1 MGGPLR
7 YLSPAQKTLLK
18 DACCTFDGVAYSMD
32 ERPIRE
38 LVEMG
43 YMERRAPLY
52 EAGLGFRGVITDDG
66 RLFASDFLG
75 GDNDNL

>member
-7 YLSPAQKTLLK
+7 YLSQAQLTILK
-18 DACCTFDGVAYSMD
+18 DACCSFDGVAYSRN
-32 ERPIRE
+32 EKSIRE

-66 RLFASDFLG
+66 RLFASDFMG
-75 GDNDNL
+75 GAQ